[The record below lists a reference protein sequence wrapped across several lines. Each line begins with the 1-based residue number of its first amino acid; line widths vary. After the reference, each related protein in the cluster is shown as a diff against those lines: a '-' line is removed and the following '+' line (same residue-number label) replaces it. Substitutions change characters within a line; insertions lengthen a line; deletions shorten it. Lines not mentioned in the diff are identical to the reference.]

1 MLVVLV
7 VLVEDLVDV
16 EEKKVALVD
25 DDDQEKVVVSNLD
38 WRDLEV
44 VLVRVLI
51 WYFDVKEEQEK
62 LVPKLIALV
71 GWWNLV
77 LEVVLMRKLHA
88 CG

>member
-1 MLVVLV
+1 M
-7 VLVEDLVDV
+7 
-16 EEKKVALVD
+16 
-25 DDDQEKVVVSNLD
+25 SNLD